1 MQKAQYTREDLKV
14 MQGWSFERK
23 IQVAQLRIDE
33 WYEHFGGGC
42 ILVSLVE
49 KIPLCC

>member
-1 MQKAQYTREDLKV
+1 MQKAQYTREDLKI

-33 WYEHFGGGC
+33 WYTYFGGGGVC
-42 ILVSLVE
+42 
-49 KIPLCC
+49 